1 MSSSIGRIG
10 RVGSI
15 SSSAVSAVSQR
26 SFAYQVSNTSDVSK
40 AYTERISG
48 IDAASQVDPVDP
60 VKYATAAR
68 GKAQASKDANAGFND
83 LAETFE
89 MGGYTRA
96 GGAYE
101 YSVVGKNYDEF
112 V

>member
-10 RVGSI
+10 SVGS
-15 SSSAVSAVSQR
+15 VSVSPVSQR
-26 SFAYQVSNTSDVSK
+26 SFAYQVGNTASVSK
-40 AYTERISG
+40 AYTERISSV
-48 IDAASQVDPVDP
+48 DPASQVDPVDP

-68 GKAQASKDANAGFND
+68 GKAQASKEANAGYND

-89 MGGYTRA
+89 TGGYTRS